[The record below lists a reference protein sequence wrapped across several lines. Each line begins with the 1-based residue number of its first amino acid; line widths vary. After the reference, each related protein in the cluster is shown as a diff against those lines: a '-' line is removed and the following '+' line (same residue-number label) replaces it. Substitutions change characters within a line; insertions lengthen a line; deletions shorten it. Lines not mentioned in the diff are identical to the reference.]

1 MTDTVLRS
9 RNVMAGRIRTHY
21 TECGDKENG
30 WSHKRSRPIS
40 PVNESENSIVRTA
53 SHGSSGRYF

>member
-21 TECGDKENG
+21 TECGDKGKWLE
-30 WSHKRSRPIS
+30 P
-40 PVNESENSIVRTA
+40 
-53 SHGSSGRYF
+53 